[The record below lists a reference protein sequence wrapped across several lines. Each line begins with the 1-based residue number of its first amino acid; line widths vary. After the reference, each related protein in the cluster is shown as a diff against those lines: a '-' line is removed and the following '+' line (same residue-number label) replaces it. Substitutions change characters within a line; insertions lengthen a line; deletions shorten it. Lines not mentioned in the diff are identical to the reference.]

1 MEELLKVLG
10 KINFYH
16 INIDEIL
23 QGREIDAFKHEWDRV
38 AFEIELMK
46 DLNGF
51 SIEQEKSSKMI
62 REKASKCIYEATG
75 DSDLADCVFAD
86 FGILSDGVQL
96 GYKDSWFAKLWNSYA
111 AALIP
116 TGEL

>member
-1 MEELLKVLG
+1 MEELLKSIG

-16 INIDEIL
+16 LNIDEIL
-23 QGREIDAFKHEWDRV
+23 HGRELDVFKHEWDRV

-51 SIEQEKSSKMI
+51 GPEKEKFSKQVK
-62 REKASKCIYEATG
+62 EKASMRIYESSG
-75 DSDLADCVFAD
+75 DSDLADCIFAD
-86 FGILSDGVQL
+86 FGVLCDGFQL
-96 GYKDSWFAKLWNSYA
+96 GYKDAWYTKLWNSYEA
-111 AALIP
+111 SIIP